1 MGEDGPLPGGGVDV
15 GVDLSGGDVLVAE
28 HVLNHT
34 EVGAILDE
42 VGGERVPESVR
53 RNLLVDAG
61 EHGLTL
67 YDGEHRD
74 TAEGLAEAVQ
84 KQGVIEFRGCRIR
97 PDNQIIPDSGGSHI
111 PHRDNALLVTFADDP
126 HEGLVK
132 IDTGYSQANGLGD
145 TETTAIENL
154 QDRTVALAGP

>member
-1 MGEDGPLPGGGVDV
+1 MVNIETRLRALLREKGFDERRM
-15 GVDLSGGDVLVAE
+15 
-28 HVLNHT
+28 
-34 EVGAILDE
+34 ILT
-42 VGGERVPESVR
+42 S
-53 RNLLVDAG
+53 
-61 EHGLTL
+61 
-67 YDGEHRD
+67 
-74 TAEGLAEAVQ
+74 GLAEAVQ